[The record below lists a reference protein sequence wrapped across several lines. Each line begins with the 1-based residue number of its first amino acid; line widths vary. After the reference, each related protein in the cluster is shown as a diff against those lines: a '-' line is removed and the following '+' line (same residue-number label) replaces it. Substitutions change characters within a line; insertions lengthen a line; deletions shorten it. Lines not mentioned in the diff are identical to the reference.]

1 MTDKIIKNPLIVYTG
16 EKLNLIQINFENAD
30 GSTKSENQE
39 ATEKP
44 WNQQNEFS
52 IEEKE
57 DIKGRHV
64 GAKNL
69 KKDEKNSHTKNL
81 GRKTKRKNEKNCK
94 SSININKIK
103 NGKNKLLF
111 KVFNEFKLSSPLYKE
126 YPQFNFI
133 EKNLKNNLYSS
144 LNELVNEIR
153 S

>member
-69 KKDEKNSHTKNL
+69 KKDGKNSHIKNL
-81 GRKTKRKNEKNCK
+81 GRKTKRKNETKNR
-94 SSININKIK
+94 
-103 NGKNKLLF
+103 F
-111 KVFNEFKLSSPLYKE
+111 KYK
-126 YPQFNFI
+126 
-133 EKNLKNNLYSS
+133 
-144 LNELVNEIR
+144 
-153 S
+153 